1 MTHMV
6 KTQINLPE
14 DELKALRETAQRL
27 GLSMADLVREAVRR
41 VWLRPDSISAALW
54 LYGMG
59 CPLVPLSSMTHYDD
73 Q

>member
-27 GLSMADLVREAVRR
+27 GRSMADLVRKAVRR
-41 VWLRPDSISAALW
+41 VWLRPDSISAGPVALW
-54 LYGMG
+54 DGM
-59 CPLVPLSSMTHYDD
+59 PSRTSIEHDAL
-73 Q
+73 